1 MTKEQIFSLDL
12 SVLVNSKIGNL
23 RDKILQDID
32 SAEGWLNGI
41 INQCYDES
49 DIKKEKCEICNSASS
64 QDLHHI
70 AGRKHNFRTITVC
83 KPCHVE
89 LSQSQMTW
97 DARWYKTN
105 QPEHIK
111 DAFFLLGLHDI
122 LLLKSKKTA
131 NSIYEELA
139 KSFRQDIATLLT
151 RDQRLDLS

>member
-1 MTKEQIFSLDL
+1 MTKEQIFSLNL

-32 SAEGWLNGI
+32 SAETWLNSI
-41 INQCYDES
+41 INQSHDES
-49 DIKKEKCEICNSASS
+49 DIKKKKCEICNSESS
-64 QDLHHI
+64 RDLHHI
-70 AGRKHNFRTITVC
+70 AGRKHDFRTIIVC
-83 KPCHVE
+83 KSCHAE

-105 QPEHIK
+105 QAEHIK
-111 DAFFLLGLHDI
+111 NAFFLLGLHDI
-122 LLLKSKKTA
+122 LLLKSRKTA

>member
-1 MTKEQIFSLDL
+1 MSQKQVFSLDL

-32 SAEGWLNGI
+32 SAETWLNSI
-41 INQCYDES
+41 INQNHDES
-49 DIKKEKCEICNSASS
+49 DIKKKKCEICNSASS
-64 QDLHHI
+64 QDLHHV
-70 AGRKHNFRTITVC
+70 AGRKHDFRTITAC
-83 KPCHVE
+83 KLCHAE

-105 QPEHIK
+105 QPEHIRN
-111 DAFFLLGLHDI
+111 AFFLLGLHDI
-122 LLLKSKKTA
+122 LLLKSRKTT